1 MIRKIS
7 QSILLFVLIFSSI
20 SAENETIKLLTEVD
34 LQNKKD
40 EGLVTYT
47 SKEGNFTVGIP
58 EMWEVVEGVMGRD
71 LIAMAPSEDPEDLF
85 LENANI
91 IFAKLDAPIQQ
102 EEYYRYNLQSLQ
114 QLLIDYD
121 LEESTDVKL
130 QGRDAKRIIFT
141 HIMGVVNA
149 KVLQYL
155 LLIGDQAYVLTFTA
169 DPLDFDEF
177 RPRFERI
184 ANTFQVK
191 DGSTE

>member
-1 MIRKIS
+1 MFNKLVVYVCLYFMS
-7 QSILLFVLIFSSI
+7 VNLI
-20 SAENETIKLLTEVD
+20 ALENENTVIILKEDAQNTE
-34 LQNKKD
+34 N
-40 EGLVTYT
+40 EALVSYV
-47 SKEGNFTVGIP
+47 SKEGNFTVGFP
-58 EMWEVVEGVMGRD
+58 EKWEVVEGVMGRD

-91 IFAKLDAPIQQ
+91 IYAKLDAPIKQ

-121 LEESTDVKL
+121 LEESSDVKL
-130 QGRDAKRIIFT
+130 QGREAKRIIFT
-141 HIMGVVNA
+141 HTMGVVNA

-191 DGSTE
+191 DGSTQ